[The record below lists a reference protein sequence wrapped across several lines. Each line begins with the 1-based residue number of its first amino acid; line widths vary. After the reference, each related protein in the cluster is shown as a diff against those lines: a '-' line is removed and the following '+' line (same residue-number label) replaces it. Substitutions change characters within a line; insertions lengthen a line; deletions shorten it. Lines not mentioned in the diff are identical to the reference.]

1 MMCNFFFFLHKNLS
15 VITYKTPFYVTY
27 QYKLTTSILQTNL
40 SGEDSQHYSSCE
52 ESYAY
57 PIFVLSTLSND
68 GVLTIYEARSAANI
82 SPLDPVYH
90 KKMYPVQSI

>member
-1 MMCNFFFFLHKNLS
+1 MLS
-15 VITYKTPFYVTY
+15 HTKHLFMSY

-82 SPLDPVYH
+82 SLLDPVYH
-90 KKMYPVQSI
+90 KKMYPVQSL